1 MPPQLLV
8 RCEALPPLAVLAQL
22 QPLCDPP
29 ACPRPASSDLLAS
42 SESNPPPEIAP
53 VCALDMADLSTLLLA
68 HLLLAFCYTTSG
80 LATGPLADFLA
91 LATDGLA
98 KLSDL

>member
-8 RCEALPPLAVLAQL
+8 RCEALPPLTVLAQL

-29 ACPRPASSDLLAS
+29 SCPRPASSDLLAS

-53 VCALDMADLSTLLLA
+53 VRALDMADLSTLLLA